1 MNINSVQSQAAFLGL
16 KPHREKCCSVR
27 CVAGDLGANH
37 PMASDYPSCS
47 SQWRKGGAECRDGVL
62 HLQVVGWCRAIAA
75 SGIHGNSISW
85 QLAELS
91 ETRAAWWSVLV
102 RVSIPAQTS

>member
-62 HLQVVGWCRAIAA
+62 HLQVSVDSVECSSPGTRPGTVSPRSA
-75 SGIHGNSISW
+75 S
-85 QLAELS
+85 ELN
-91 ETRAAWWSVLV
+91 RN
-102 RVSIPAQTS
+102 P